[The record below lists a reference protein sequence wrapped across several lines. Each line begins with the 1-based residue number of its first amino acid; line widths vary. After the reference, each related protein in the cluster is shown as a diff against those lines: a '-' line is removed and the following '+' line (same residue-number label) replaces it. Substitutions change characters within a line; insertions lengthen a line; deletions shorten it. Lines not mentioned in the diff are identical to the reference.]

1 MSFQYKFNRVCSIGI
16 YPFCSIQKKGT
27 VNFLHRINYSL
38 KDTIYPVQSELKVR
52 DKIRDNHSD
61 YVIHSMK

>member
-1 MSFQYKFNRVCSIGI
+1 MFNRI
-16 YPFCSIQKKGT
+16 YPFCSIQKKGI

-38 KDTIYPVQSELKVR
+38 KDTTYPVQSELKVR